1 MGELAFKL
9 WQSYSRT
16 HILNLSVPLG
26 DILTAFEGCA
36 SVPEKAMA
44 SHSSTLAQKIPW
56 MEEPGKL
63 QSMGSLQVGHD

>member
-44 SHSSTLAQKIPW
+44 SHSSTLA
-56 MEEPGKL
+56 
-63 QSMGSLQVGHD
+63 